1 MRVLGIDPGSKRVGL
16 SLSDE
21 SGLVAQPLRT
31 LQRAGKE
38 ALLKDLCA
46 VIAETES
53 TTVVL
58 GLPLQLSGEEGHAA
72 RRARALGSALREAA
86 GVEVVLWDERLTSV
100 VAERSLTEAGVRG
113 ARRRE
118 VVDQAA
124 ATLLLQSYLDA
135 QSGGGAPLEYDAA
148 MHELPL
154 PEPGRGPGKGRALT
168 RGQGRRI
175 AKKGR
180 RR

>member
-1 MRVLGIDPGSKRVGL
+1 MRVLGIDPGSQRVGL

-21 SGLVAQPLRT
+21 SGQVAQPLRT
-31 LQRAGKE
+31 LQRTGKE
-38 ALLKDLCA
+38 ALIKDLCA
-46 VIAETES
+46 VIAETGAE
-53 TTVVL
+53 TVVL

-72 RRARALGSALREAA
+72 RRARALGAALREAA

-113 ARRRE
+113 ARRRA

-135 QSGGGAPLEYDAA
+135 QSGGVGAGYDGALTD
-148 MHELPL
+148 LPL
-154 PEPGRGPGKGRALT
+154 PGPGSAMGKG
-168 RGQGRRI
+168 RGQGRRGP
-175 AKKGR
+175 KKGR